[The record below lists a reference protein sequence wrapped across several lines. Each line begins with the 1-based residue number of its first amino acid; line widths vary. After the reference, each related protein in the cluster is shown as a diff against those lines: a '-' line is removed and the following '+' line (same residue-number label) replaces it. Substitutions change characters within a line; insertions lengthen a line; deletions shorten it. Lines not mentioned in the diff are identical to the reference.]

1 MSKSGFRDSPPAPRC
16 AVNSCYRLDQ
26 LNLRMVGCKVVLW
39 NEMISYSC
47 FATLMRSF
55 KSLKQAF
62 YQHENNSTSS
72 DGLMDACFIWGC
84 SSVAR
89 ARETDQ
95 PERPKV
101 RVLPSPWLYCY
112 SLLFENKKKQYMES
126 GAIMAS
132 WQSLVYCEWPE
143 PICAAMHRRF
153 ESSWCRVLPPEDL

>member
-72 DGLMDACFIWGC
+72 DGLMDACLYGD
-84 SSVAR
+84 VA
-89 ARETDQ
+89 Q
-95 PERPKV
+95 WLERGKLINL
-101 RVLPSPWLYCY
+101 R
-112 SLLFENKKKQYMES
+112 
-126 GAIMAS
+126 G
-132 WQSLVYCEWPE
+132 
-143 PICAAMHRRF
+143 RRF
-153 ESSWCRVLPPEDL
+153 ESFHLHDYIAIPYSSKTRSSNIWKVGLLWHHGRVWFIANGLNPFVP

>member
-39 NEMISYSC
+39 NEMISYSR

-72 DGLMDACFIWGC
+72 DGLMDACLYGD
-84 SSVAR
+84 VA
-89 ARETDQ
+89 Q
-95 PERPKV
+95 WLERGKLINL
-101 RVLPSPWLYCY
+101 R
-112 SLLFENKKKQYMES
+112 
-126 GAIMAS
+126 G
-132 WQSLVYCEWPE
+132 
-143 PICAAMHRRF
+143 RRF
-153 ESSWCRVLPPEDL
+153 ESFHLHDYIAIPYSSKTRSSNIWKVGLLWHHGRVWFIANGLNPFVP